1 MTGMTK
7 MIAFIRLSLKIWMNS
22 LTTICFIRSILL
34 CIRYLPCL
42 LSPVSCLLSPVSC
55 LLPSLSH
62 DLLLE
67 LPVRYRE
74 DDQPEYQQKY
84 RVNNKDPERIALQ
97 EGPLEYGHK
106 VSGGYDPGNDLERF
120 RHVRDGEHEA

>member
-42 LSPVSCLLSPVSC
+42 LSPVSCLL
-55 LLPSLSH
+55 PSLSR
-62 DLLLE
+62 DLLLK

-97 EGPLEYGHK
+97 KGPLEYGHK